1 MRPALPGL
9 LFSWLSLRLS
19 FARRDA
25 LTQQSQLCAL
35 ATSGHERCWL
45 EISSPQWALGGKSPQ
60 SDVSRLLRLGLV
72 FLALMRE
79 VSQADESP
87 VCAGRL
93 VSVFKLQYL

>member
-1 MRPALPGL
+1 MAELASLVRAAGRSHAAVTAVCACHVWTRALL
-9 LFSWLSLRLS
+9 
-19 FARRDA
+19 ARDRQP
-25 LTQQSQLCAL
+25 TV
-35 ATSGHERCWL
+35 GV
-45 EISSPQWALGGKSPQ
+45 KSPQ